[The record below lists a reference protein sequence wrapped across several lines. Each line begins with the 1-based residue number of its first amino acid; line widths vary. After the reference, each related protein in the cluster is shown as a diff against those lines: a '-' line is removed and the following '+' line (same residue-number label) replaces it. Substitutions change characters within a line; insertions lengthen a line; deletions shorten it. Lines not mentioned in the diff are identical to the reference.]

1 MKQRYLLDSGIAELW
16 LQPGSRVRS
25 PASRVRIAGGIVGTG
40 TPVFGELLAG
50 IEASQ
55 SRQKNMLRFYRSISD
70 LVLWSY
76 DRTAAEEFGRLLA
89 LLRKIG
95 RPMQQIDVQTAAI
108 AFSLS
113 GTTVVTSDS
122 DFSAIPGLTIE
133 DWSK

>member
-1 MKQRYLLDSGIAELW
+1 
-16 LQPGSRVRS
+16 
-25 PASRVRIAGGIVGTG
+25 
-40 TPVFGELLAG
+40 
-50 IEASQ
+50 
-55 SRQKNMLRFYRSISD
+55 MLRFYRSISD
-70 LVLWSY
+70 MVLWSY